1 MTTPP
6 TSPTKVLL
14 CVGGGIAAYK
24 APELVR
30 AFIAAGC
37 EIRVCVTRAA
47 KSFVAE
53 MALATVSRHP
63 VRSEILD
70 LAEEG
75 RVGHIELADWP
86 DVVVVAPATADLLA
100 KAANG
105 HADDLVSVVLL
116 ATRAEVVYAPAMNSN
131 MWAHPATVAN
141 LALLHRRRARFV
153 GPDAGE
159 LACGWIGQGRML
171 DPQLIV
177 DGVLAERRRLR
188 GRHVIVSAGPT
199 RTWLDAVRFI
209 SNASTGAMGFAIAA
223 EAARRGADV
232 TLVAGPVERPT
243 PPGVRRVDVDT
254 AEQMHE
260 AMIAALRQGGAPLVA
275 MVAAVSDLASSPVA
289 DKLGKTDLV
298 AALASRSWTIGVDVL
313 RSLTAEFGD
322 DAYFLG
328 FAAQTAH
335 GDAATIAADLL
346 RAGTEKRRTKGA
358 HALFVNRVGV
368 ADTGFATDTNAG
380 LLLIGEGEV
389 HDSGAPRPK
398 PALAQWLFDG
408 LEASWAAHRDVHG
421 GEPR

>member
-1 MTTPP
+1 MS
-6 TSPTKVLL
+6 SPVKVLL

-37 EIRVCVTRAA
+37 EVRVCVTRAA

-75 RVGHIELADWP
+75 KVGHIELADWP
-86 DVVVVAPATADLLA
+86 DVVIVAPATADLLA

-131 MWAHPATVAN
+131 MWRHPATVAN
-141 LALLHRRRARFV
+141 LKVLHDRGARFV

-159 LACGWIGQGRML
+159 LACGWVGPGRML
-171 DPQLIV
+171 DPHLIV
-177 DGVLAERRRLR
+177 EGTLAERRRWR

-209 SNASTGAMGFAIAA
+209 SNASTGAMGFALAA
-223 EAARRGADV
+223 EAARRGATV

-243 PPGVRRVDVDT
+243 PPGVHRVDVDT
-254 AEQMHE
+254 AEQMHA
-260 AMIAALRQGGAPLVA
+260 AMTEVLAREHGALVA
-275 MVAAVSDLASSPVA
+275 MVAAVSDLASMPSKQ
-289 DKLGKTDLV
+289 KLGKADLV
-298 AALASRSWTIGVDVL
+298 AGLTSREWTVGVDVL
-313 RSLTAEFGD
+313 RSLTASHGD
-322 DAYFLG
+322 AAYFLG
-328 FAAQTAH
+328 FAAQTAE
-335 GDAATIAADLL
+335 GDATAVKSELL
-346 RAGTEKRRTKGA
+346 RAGSEKRRAKGA
-358 HALFVNRVGV
+358 QSLFVNRVGV
-368 ADTGFATDTNAG
+368 ADTGFGTDTNAG
-380 LLLIGEGEV
+380 LLLVGDDDV
-389 HDSGAPRPK
+389 RDSGAPRPK
-398 PALAQWLFDG
+398 TDLAAWILDG
-408 LEASWAAHRDVHG
+408 VEASWFVRHPGAKAQG
-421 GEPR
+421 S